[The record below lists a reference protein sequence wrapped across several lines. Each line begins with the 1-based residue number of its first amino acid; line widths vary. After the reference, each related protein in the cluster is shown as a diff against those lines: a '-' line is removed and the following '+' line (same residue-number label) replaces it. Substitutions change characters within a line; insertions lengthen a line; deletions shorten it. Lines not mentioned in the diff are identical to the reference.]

1 MDLNELLME
10 RLNILEENHVISNE
24 AGNFS
29 KKAVM
34 LILSEIPDLEE
45 TKAVMFIT
53 HLAMAGQRILDGE
66 NEIPLDTLVLNSVMG
81 EPVYKQAQVLRDE
94 LLQETDIQFPQS
106 EKDFLTVHLCNLLT
120 YQGY

>member
-10 RLNILEENHVISNE
+10 RLNILEENHVICNE

-45 TKAVMFIT
+45 AKAVMFIT
-53 HLAMAGQRILDGE
+53 HLAMAGQRILDGA
-66 NEIPLDTLVLNSVMG
+66 NEIPLDSQVLKSVMG
-81 EPVYKQAQVLRDE
+81 EPVYKQAQELRDE
-94 LLQETDIQFPQS
+94 LLQKTDIEFPQS
-106 EKDFLTVHLCNLLT
+106 EKDFLTVHLCNLLA
-120 YQGY
+120 Y